1 MMIKMLHA
9 VLALMILAQ
18 PVFAQEIREADVESI
33 DRAEKYLQDMKT
45 AQARFVQTTH
55 DGTQLVGTFY
65 MQRPGKLRFEYDPPV
80 ENFVVADGTFIYF
93 YDAELEEQT
102 NAPIKA
108 TLANFFLR
116 KNFSF
121 TDDLIVKDAKFAGG
135 LLQIKVVQAD
145 EPEAGSITFAFGEKP
160 FDLKKWRHAL
170 QDAAENVKD
179 CGVCGN
185 LDMADPC
192 GICRNE
198 KRDERQI
205 CVVSQVSDVWA
216 IERTAAFKG
225 RYHVL
230 GGLLSALDG
239 IGPQDLRI
247 DKLAQRI
254 AQNKGQVEEVIL
266 GLAATV
272 DGQSTAHYIS
282 DQITPL
288 GVKVSHLAHGM
299 PVGGELDYLDDG
311 TITTALRSRA

>member
-160 FDLKKWRHAL
+160 FDLKKWR
-170 QDAAENVKD
+170 
-179 CGVCGN
+179 
-185 LDMADPC
+185 
-192 GICRNE
+192 
-198 KRDERQI
+198 
-205 CVVSQVSDVWA
+205 
-216 IERTAAFKG
+216 F
-225 RYHVL
+225 
-230 GGLLSALDG
+230 
-239 IGPQDLRI
+239 
-247 DKLAQRI
+247 
-254 AQNKGQVEEVIL
+254 
-266 GLAATV
+266 V
-272 DGQSTAHYIS
+272 DGQGMITEVELFYLKQGMEHDPKLFRYI
-282 DQITPL
+282 DPKKTDPL
-288 GVKVSHLAHGM
+288 RKPSYN
-299 PVGGELDYLDDG
+299 D
-311 TITTALRSRA
+311 